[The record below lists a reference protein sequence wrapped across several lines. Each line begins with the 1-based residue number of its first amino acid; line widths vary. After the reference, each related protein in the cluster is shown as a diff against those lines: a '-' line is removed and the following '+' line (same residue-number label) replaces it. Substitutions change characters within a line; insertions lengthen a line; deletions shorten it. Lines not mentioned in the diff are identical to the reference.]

1 MLTRSQTKALREAEE
16 EKNEYDPD
24 INIQEI
30 ADEAMGRK
38 RRSKSKG
45 KKKTKNK
52 SDLSIRQLQLLCDEV
67 GVKWREASG
76 QNRKK
81 TYVELLRAA
90 TTWASPPA
98 KKQKLSDNKQQ
109 DQMETGSGTGYIA
122 SQTRMETMMR
132 LSDTLASVL
141 TNRQDETG
149 SSARKARHD
158 WTTNDFE
165 SSRGY
170 LEPIG
175 NGNGAFTVSKFFKL
189 VENTFPDKIRHKI
202 KAKLMDQPCMRG
214 KEKVDK
220 VLFNNFNPA
229 FDPLPHMM
237 LDRLIQLGLRRM
249 EKAGAS
255 AETTEHE
262 LKRAHIE
269 IEYFCLCHG
278 MDRQME
284 LLQTVGE
291 AIINEPGCSI
301 YAALVDG
308 IAEVQRQPCALEER
322 AQRGFGAGRWKNF
335 SEPEQQL
342 SAAKKFKQRRAPK
355 SASDSQLPW
364 MNPHGNAFVP
374 AGYCFRHHTEGYQ
387 CTRNL
392 CPFKH
397 EKFTAEEQE
406 AGKKRALQ
414 NIAKGFGGASHTY

>member
-1 MLTRSQTKALREAEE
+1 MLTRSQTKHLRKAEE

-38 RRSKSKG
+38 RRSKSKA
-45 KKKTKNK
+45 KKKTT
-52 SDLSIRQLQLLCDEV
+52 DLSIRQLQLLCDEV

-90 TTWASPPA
+90 TTWTSPPA
-98 KKQKLSDNKQQ
+98 KKQKLSNNKQQ
-109 DQMETGSGTGYIA
+109 DQVETGSGTGYIE
-122 SQTRMETMMR
+122 SQTRMETMTR
-132 LSDTLASVL
+132 HSDTLASVL
-141 TNRQDETG
+141 TNRLDEAG

-189 VENTFPDKIRHKI
+189 VENTFSDKIRHKI

-237 LDRLIQLGLRRM
+237 LDRLLQLGLRRM

-255 AETTEHE
+255 VETTENE
-262 LKRAHIE
+262 RKRAHIE
-269 IEYFCLCHG
+269 VEHFCLCHG

-291 AIINEPGCSI
+291 EIINEPGCSI
-301 YAALVDG
+301 YAAFVDG

-322 AQRGFGAGRWKNF
+322 ARRGFGAGRWKNF
-335 SEPEQQL
+335 SEPEQK
-342 SAAKKFKQRRAPK
+342 APAKRRSKPSSRGSYARQDVE
-355 SASDSQLPW
+355 SPW
-364 MNPHGNAFVP
+364 LNPYADTFIP
-374 AGYCFRHHTEGYQ
+374 DGYCFKHHTVGQECDRRVCYY
-387 CTRNL
+387 
-392 CPFKH
+392 KH
-397 EKFTAEEQE
+397 EKFTKEEQE
-406 AGKKRALQ
+406 AGQKREITRRNNGTSRLR
-414 NIAKGFGGASHTY
+414 Y